1 MTRLQR
7 QLIEFHRTFEHP
19 IADSPSIP
27 SDDRVRLRASLVVE
41 ECLEFVES
49 LFDGNS
55 RLLEGDMPRARDAVR
70 TARENLS
77 LLIAN
82 ADVKVDLVEA
92 ADAMADIDYVVE
104 GSRLEFG
111 INGEPIADEVH
122 RSNMSKSVVCSDCK
136 GTAIRQKND
145 HDAEKCPGCAGRG
158 RISLKRADGKTAK
171 PAGWTP
177 PDIKGM
183 LLGQQAWPGT
193 WGLRSVLNE
202 LSDEAAPTVTMV
214 CDHGITF
221 DEEVASTEKLDARQ
235 VRNRWPR
242 LMGSCPKGCGF
253 KGIYYASTAHFL
265 YGDW

>member
-19 IADSPSIP
+19 IADAPSVP

-41 ECLEFVES
+41 ECLEFVEA
-49 LFDGNS
+49 LFDITDNDGAFWLAKSN
-55 RLLEGDMPRARDAVR
+55 LKDIVAV
-70 TARENLS
+70 
-77 LLIAN
+77 
-82 ADVKVDLVEA
+82 ADVKVNLVEA

-122 RSNMSKSVVCSDCK
+122 RNNMSKSVVCSDCK

-145 HDAEKCPGCAGRG
+145 HDAEKCPSCKGRG
-158 RISLKRADGKTAK
+158 RVSLKRADGKTVK
-171 PAGWTP
+171 PAGFMP

-214 CDHGITF
+214 CDHGIAF

-242 LMGSCPKGCGF
+242 LMGICPKGCGF
-253 KGIYYASTAHFL
+253 KGIYYASTAHFV